1 LTEYNLTHLRSIL
14 PVKTSRR
21 ATLLVACLALL
32 SVSVRGAEPDDG
44 VRVTPLVRD
53 GQLLV
58 SFELP
63 GGVTD
68 EVRQTIRS
76 GLQTSFVYDF
86 ELRRGVPL
94 WLDRVLAVATVS
106 ATVQYDNLTGR
117 HQLSRSID
125 GRVEEARTT
134 ESEAEVERWLT
145 RFERLPLFATE
156 GLEPNS
162 EYYVRVR
169 ARARPRS
176 TWSLLPWDRGGVW
189 GHARFTFLP

>member
-1 LTEYNLTHLRSIL
+1 M
-14 PVKTSRR
+14 PRR
-21 ATLLVACLALL
+21 LFALIVLASL
-32 SVSVRGAEPDDG
+32 SVAAAPPLTPGPI
-44 VRVTPLVRD
+44 RVTPLARD

-63 GGVTD
+63 GAVTG
-68 EVRQTIRS
+68 EIRETIRS
-76 GLQTSFVYDF
+76 GLPTSFAYDF

-94 WLDRVLAVATVS
+94 WIDRTLAVATVL

-125 GRVEEARTT
+125 GRVEAALVT
-134 ESEAEVERWLT
+134 EDAATVEQWLT
-145 RFERLPLFATE
+145 RFDRVPIFSTAD
-156 GLEPNS
+156 LETNA

-169 ARARPRS
+169 ARARPKS
-176 TWSLLPWDRGGVW
+176 TWSILPWERGGAW

>member
-1 LTEYNLTHLRSIL
+1 MM
-14 PVKTSRR
+14 RR
-21 ATLLVACLALL
+21 RFFALLVLAAL
-32 SVSVRGAEPDDG
+32 SVGAAPPLVPG
-44 VRVTPLVRD
+44 PIRVTPLTRD

-63 GGVTD
+63 GAVTD
-68 EVRQTIRS
+68 EIRETIQS
-76 GLQTSFVYDF
+76 GLPTSFAYDF

-94 WLDRVLAVATVS
+94 WIDRTLAVATVL

-125 GRVEEARTT
+125 GRVEAALVT
-134 ESEAEVERWLT
+134 EDAATVERWLT
-145 RFERLPLFATE
+145 RFDRVPIFSTAD
-156 GLEPNS
+156 LETNA

-169 ARARPRS
+169 AHARPKS
-176 TWSLLPWDRGGVW
+176 TWSILPWDRGGAW

>member
-1 LTEYNLTHLRSIL
+1 M
-14 PVKTSRR
+14 PRR
-21 ATLLVACLALL
+21 LSALIVLASL
-32 SVSVRGAEPDDG
+32 SVAAAPPLTPGPI
-44 VRVTPLVRD
+44 RVTPLARD

-63 GGVTD
+63 GAVTG
-68 EVRQTIRS
+68 EIRETIRS
-76 GLQTSFVYDF
+76 GLPTSFAYDF

-94 WLDRVLAVATVS
+94 WIDRTLAVATVL

-125 GRVEEARTT
+125 GRVEAALVT
-134 ESEAEVERWLT
+134 EDAATVEQWLT
-145 RFERLPLFATE
+145 RFDRVPIFSTAD
-156 GLEPNS
+156 LETNA

-169 ARARPRS
+169 ARARPKS
-176 TWSLLPWDRGGVW
+176 TWSILPWERGGAW